1 MSTPVRTLMIGPY
14 AQEFAE
20 VAGLSDGLPSPDV
33 RALTIDGK
41 GRLWAGTASGLAV
54 RENNAWR
61 AISPP
66 AGLVNCL
73 LVQGD
78 VVWAGG
84 VDGLYRVSATGESQ
98 QIELGERAGPVV
110 ALASD
115 GAGRVFACCE
125 ESLRIVQGE
134 RVQAVPY
141 PPPVIFPRDAEFVN
155 GRLYIGASEGIRA
168 YDGKEWQ
175 TVTKQESGLL
185 SDDVRDLAVDSQG
198 TMWVATGAG
207 LCLFDGGKWCEQI
220 TGKEGLP
227 WEDLLSVALGPGG
240 VRWVG
245 STMGAMKLQEGEW
258 HYYFGRRWLSG
269 DEVRAIALGNDGTA
283 WLGTPTGVSRVYT
296 KTMTLEEKCAIY
308 EEIIRLR
315 HNRNGYVASCGL
327 QRPGDLSSFIYEA
340 TDNDGLWTA
349 IYVGAESFQYGATRD
364 PQAREL
370 ARESV
375 YAMMDLEKKSTLEGF
390 PARALVHKGERVIK
404 SGGEWHDT
412 ADGKGEWKADTS
424 SDELDG
430 HYFAFAVYYDLVAD
444 EKEKEDLRGTVSRIT
459 DHIIE
464 HGYYLVDVDGKPTA
478 WGVFAPEML
487 NGPWEGQRGL
497 NSLEMLS
504 HLKVAYHVTGDEKY
518 QAAYLDL
525 VRNHH
530 YALNIIYQKTT
541 LPGDVNHSDDELAF
555 LSYYPLVK
563 YEDDPDLRAI
573 YLRSLQRSWEIDR
586 PERNPLW
593 NFIYGALTGKDCDAN
608 LAVQTLQEIPTD
620 MIEWA
625 VRNSHRKDLPRD
637 PEFDRFRRPQSLT
650 PLRADERPIAKWNS
664 NPFAFDGGG
673 DGRGE
678 DDGAYYLLPYWM
690 GRYFRIIA
698 EESR

>member
-1 MSTPVRTLMIGPY
+1 
-14 AQEFAE
+14 
-20 VAGLSDGLPSPDV
+20 
-33 RALTIDGK
+33 
-41 GRLWAGTASGLAV
+41 
-54 RENNAWR
+54 
-61 AISPP
+61 
-66 AGLVNCL
+66 
-73 LVQGD
+73 
-78 VVWAGG
+78 
-84 VDGLYRVSATGESQ
+84 VSATGESQ

-110 ALASD
+110 SLASD

-134 RVQAVPY
+134 QVRAVPY

-155 GRLYIGASEGIRA
+155 GRLYIGASHGIRA

-175 TVTKQESGLL
+175 TVTKRESGLL

-220 TGKEGLP
+220 TGKDGLP

-245 STMGAMKLQEGEW
+245 SMMGAMKLQEGEW
-258 HYYFGRRWLSG
+258 HYYFGRRWLAG
-269 DEVRAIALGNDGTA
+269 DEVRAIALADDGTA

-296 KTMTLEEKCAIY
+296 KTMTLEEKCATY

-327 QRPGDLSSFIYEA
+327 QKPGDLSSFIYEA

-349 IYVGAESFQYGATRD
+349 IYVGAESFRYGATRD

-375 YAMMDLEKKSTLEGF
+375 YAMMDLERKSTVEGF

-430 HYFAFAVYYDLVAD
+430 HYFALAVYYDLVAD

-504 HLKVAYHVTGDEKY
+504 HLKVAYYVTGDEKY

-563 YEDDPDLRAI
+563 YEEDPDLRAI
-573 YLRSLQRSWEIDR
+573 YLKSLQRSWEIDR

-625 VRNSHRKDLPRD
+625 VRNSHRKDLQRD

-698 EESR
+698 EEIR